1 MLYNPKDGH
10 RVKEPRSYVGW
21 AHAFLH
27 LPDFNLCQCFFGE
40 HLLAQHPTMSVAI
53 VESEKTAIIASHF
66 IPNFIWL
73 ATGGM
78 HGCLNQI
85 AVKVLGGRDIIL
97 FPDLGATDKWKSKIP
112 LLQSVC
118 KRVVISNILEDN
130 ATDEQKTKGLDIA
143 DFLLMTETPQMA
155 LQRLIK
161 QHPPLQ
167 HLIDSLGLALVEES

>member
-1 MLYNPKDGH
+1 MNGFWAK
-10 RVKEPRSYVGW
+10 YV
-21 AHAFLH
+21 F
-27 LPDFNLCQCFFGE
+27 P
-40 HLLAQHPTMSVAI
+40 P
-53 VESEKTAIIASHF
+53 HF
-66 IPNFIWL
+66 ISDFIWL

-78 HGCLNQI
+78 HGCLIQI
-85 AVKVLGGRDIIL
+85 AVKVLRGRDIIL

-130 ATDEQKTKGLDIA
+130 ATDEQKTNGLDIA

-167 HLIDSLGLALVEES
+167 HLIDCLGLVLVEES

>member
-1 MLYNPKDGH
+1 M
-10 RVKEPRSYVGW
+10 
-21 AHAFLH
+21 
-27 LPDFNLCQCFFGE
+27 DFTF
-40 HLLAQHPTMSVAI
+40 SVL
-53 VESEKTAIIASHF
+53 S
-66 IPNFIWL
+66 
-73 ATGGM
+73 
-78 HGCLNQI
+78 
-85 AVKVLGGRDIIL
+85 KVLGDRDIIL

-167 HLIDSLGLALVEES
+167 HLIDSLGLVLVEES

>member
-1 MLYNPKDGH
+1 MNVFGAK
-10 RVKEPRSYVGW
+10 YV
-21 AHAFLH
+21 F
-27 LPDFNLCQCFFGE
+27 P
-40 HLLAQHPTMSVAI
+40 P
-53 VESEKTAIIASHF
+53 HF
-66 IPNFIWL
+66 ISDFVWL

-78 HGCLNQI
+78 NGCFNQD
-85 AVKVLGGRDIIL
+85 AVEVLSGRDIIL

-118 KRVVISNILEDN
+118 KRVVISNILENN

-143 DFLLMTETPQMA
+143 DFLLMAETPQMA

-167 HLIDSLGLALVEES
+167 HLIDCLGLVLVEES

>member
-1 MLYNPKDGH
+1 MNGFWAK
-10 RVKEPRSYVGW
+10 YV
-21 AHAFLH
+21 F
-27 LPDFNLCQCFFGE
+27 
-40 HLLAQHPTMSVAI
+40 PT
-53 VESEKTAIIASHF
+53 HF
-66 IPNFIWL
+66 ISDFIWL
-73 ATGGM
+73 VTGGM
-78 HGCLNQI
+78 HGCLNKNAI
-85 AVKVLGGRDIIL
+85 KVLGGRDIIL

-167 HLIDSLGLALVEES
+167 HLIDSLGLVLVEES

>member
-1 MLYNPKDGH
+1 MNVFGAK
-10 RVKEPRSYVGW
+10 YV
-21 AHAFLH
+21 F
-27 LPDFNLCQCFFGE
+27 P
-40 HLLAQHPTMSVAI
+40 P
-53 VESEKTAIIASHF
+53 HF
-66 IPNFIWL
+66 ISDFVWL

-78 HGCLNQI
+78 NGCFNQD
-85 AVKVLGGRDIIL
+85 AVEVLSGRDIIL

-130 ATDEQKTKGLDIA
+130 ATDEQKTNGLDIA

-167 HLIDSLGLALVEES
+167 HLIDSLGLVLVEES